1 MSLTSKSPRMVT
13 LAALAVGKEAL
24 RDYSHRYSP
33 KVFTQP
39 QLLACLVLMTFL
51 RTDYR
56 GLEQHLKDLP
66 AYQEWLGLKKVP
78 DHSTLHKAAQ
88 RFLSQGRC
96 LRLLAASVKLTLGRR
111 QVIHRAA
118 ADGTGLESG
127 HRSPYFV
134 QRRQRGQQRA
144 GNPLYQTTTYTRFPK
159 LSILIDCDSHLVL
172 SFRTGRGPAPD
183 VHDLPDLLAGRP
195 AHLILDKLLL
205 DAGFDSEANHHYLR
219 AEHGIVSVIPARI
232 GRPTAKPLA
241 GYLAALDAHAAA
253 DQTPAAALRLYAA
266 LAGGNGQLDVQTQ
279 SVR

>member
-96 LRLLAASVKLTLGRR
+96 LRLLAASVKLTLGRCH
-111 QVIHRAA
+111 VIHRAA
-118 ADGTGLESG
+118 ADGTGLGE
-127 HRSPYFV
+127 
-134 QRRQRGQQRA
+134 RA
-144 GNPLYQTTTYTRFPK
+144 TA
-159 LSILIDCDSHLVL
+159 V
-172 SFRTGRGPAPD
+172 
-183 VHDLPDLLAGRP
+183 
-195 AHLILDKLLL
+195 
-205 DAGFDSEANHHYLR
+205 
-219 AEHGIVSVIPARI
+219 
-232 GRPTAKPLA
+232 PTSCN
-241 GYLAALDAHAAA
+241 
-253 DQTPAAALRLYAA
+253 
-266 LAGGNGQLDVQTQ
+266 GGNGASNRPEIRCIRLPLTRA
-279 SVR
+279 SPSSAS